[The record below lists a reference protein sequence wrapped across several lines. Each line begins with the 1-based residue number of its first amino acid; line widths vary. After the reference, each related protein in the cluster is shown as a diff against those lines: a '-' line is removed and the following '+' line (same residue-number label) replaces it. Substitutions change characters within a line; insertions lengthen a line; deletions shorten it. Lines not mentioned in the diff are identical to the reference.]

1 MHPATVRTTARR
13 ILDFGDFSSVGADTT
28 GPRCFGT
35 LRAVTQGDT
44 AGEFDEEDSFGQGP
58 LLPPEDRLWR
68 HPSEL
73 AHHGSGGPLDAVDV
87 RNRWIAREPTR
98 ATAWTAGL
106 VGALLA
112 TGIVLVGTHLATVL
126 THASTVEQTAATSQ
140 LPASSTGTT
149 VAISTVRGFG
159 LGATLGASVL
169 RLGGATVSVRVFRGS
184 SESANLGIVLD
195 GDGAVLT
202 AAAALEDATTIL
214 VEAPHG
220 GVDLVATVVA
230 TDARSGLAVLHVNR
244 MPNLPTASL
253 GSAPRPG
260 ASAFVLAITSPGG
273 ATYAAASLT
282 SSDITPKVGGTRLVD
297 ATATDLPVGYAP
309 LGSPVIDE
317 SGHMLGMVVGTA
329 GGHAVLSPSWILGPI
344 ASELS
349 ALGEVSQG
357 WMGINGTTL
366 HDATHPARTTGVH
379 VLAVAPRS
387 AAAKAGLAPGDDI
400 TAIDANTVTS
410 IAALQGRLYT
420 ERPGTVVDVGL
431 IRRGTHETIR
441 VTLAGAQ
448 S

>member
-1 MHPATVRTTARR
+1 
-13 ILDFGDFSSVGADTT
+13 
-28 GPRCFGT
+28 
-35 LRAVTQGDT
+35 
-44 AGEFDEEDSFGQGP
+44 
-58 LLPPEDRLWR
+58 
-68 HPSEL
+68 
-73 AHHGSGGPLDAVDV
+73 
-87 RNRWIAREPTR
+87 
-98 ATAWTAGL
+98 
-106 VGALLA
+106 
-112 TGIVLVGTHLATVL
+112 
-126 THASTVEQTAATSQ
+126 
-140 LPASSTGTT
+140 
-149 VAISTVRGFG
+149 
-159 LGATLGASVL
+159 
-169 RLGGATVSVRVFRGS
+169 
-184 SESANLGIVLD
+184 
-195 GDGAVLT
+195 
-202 AAAALEDATTIL
+202 
-214 VEAPHG
+214 
-220 GVDLVATVVA
+220 
-230 TDARSGLAVLHVNR
+230 
-244 MPNLPTASL
+244 
-253 GSAPRPG
+253 
-260 ASAFVLAITSPGG
+260 
-273 ATYAAASLT
+273 
-282 SSDITPKVGGTRLVD
+282 
-297 ATATDLPVGYAP
+297 
-309 LGSPVIDE
+309 VIDE